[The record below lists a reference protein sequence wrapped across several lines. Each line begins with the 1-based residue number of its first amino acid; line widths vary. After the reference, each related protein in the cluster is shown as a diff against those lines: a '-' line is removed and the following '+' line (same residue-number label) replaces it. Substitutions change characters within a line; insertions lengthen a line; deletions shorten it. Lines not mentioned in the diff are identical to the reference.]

1 MDFNGWEMLVMFSE
15 SDLGTLELA
24 YVHAKAIKKKSAL
37 EQTFIILYKKLEEG
51 KSLSKVEERTV
62 RDYLRVYRSE
72 FAAIKKRLKLRL
84 IWIRKN
90 SVKRLSYIII

>member
-37 EQTFIILYKKLEEG
+37 EQTFIILYKNLR
-51 KSLSKVEERTV
+51 KVSR
-62 RDYLRVYRSE
+62 YLRSRSVQ
-72 FAAIKKRLKLRL
+72 LG
-84 IWIRKN
+84 
-90 SVKRLSYIII
+90 II